1 MESQKNYI
9 IKKAGELFN
18 LYGLKSVTMDDI
30 SREAGIS
37 KKTLYIHFDSKKDLI
52 NYLLQQ
58 SKEQLEIRF
67 KRIQNQ
73 DIDSLEKLFEI
84 YNEFTEFL
92 NEVNTI
98 TYWSFKK
105 HYPELHT
112 NYNDFMGALIDNV
125 SVKVIIEAQWDNHIL
140 SKINARVFS
149 YILRNSLIDFP
160 ETTIIRNVKFDHQ
173 ILQKEVFYYCL
184 RSVATVSGL
193 NKLETIKNKPQDIK
207 MVSGAF

>member
-1 MESQKNYI
+1 MESQRNYI

-30 SREAGIS
+30 SREAGMS

-52 NYLLQQ
+52 SFLLQQ

-67 KRIQNQ
+67 KSIQDQ
-73 DIDSLEKLFEI
+73 EIDSLEKIFKI
-84 YNEFTEFL
+84 YNELIEFL

-105 HYPELHT
+105 YYPELHT

-125 SVKVIIEAQWDNHIL
+125 SAKVIIEAQWDNYIL
-140 SKINARVFS
+140 SKINAKVFS

-160 ETTIIRNVKFDHQ
+160 ENIEIRNVKFDRL

-184 RSVATVSGL
+184 RSVATISGIK
-193 NKLETIKNKPQDIK
+193 KLEMIKNKSD
-207 MVSGAF
+207 